1 MHDYEAKSLKL
12 FMVDPHDPLKQI
24 QVLVS
29 IAHVVRLV
37 PRYYVVNG
45 GKRTITEAEPDDARL
60 QERGLRRS
68 FVVYDDIGGYF
79 DSYLASDAA
88 QAILEQMWGEAA

>member
-12 FMVDPHDPLKQI
+12 FMADPHDPLKQT

-29 IAHVVRLV
+29 IAHIVRLV
-37 PRYYVVNG
+37 PRYYVLSD
-45 GKRTITEAEPDDARL
+45 GKRMITETEPDDARVR
-60 QERGLRRS
+60 ERGLKRS

-88 QAILEQMWGEAA
+88 QAILEQMWVEAA